1 MPTRMASRISRSPR
15 YSSLPPTRQT
25 EKPPEKTMAA
35 NTMPSSTSKPRLTP
49 LRLLYI
55 GTSVLIL
62 LLLTMNAALL
72 LNLREDELLDEEDR
86 LSTISLILAEQA
98 NRSFQSADLVIRSI
112 ADGIAAKGVTD
123 AASFDR
129 IMAGQDI
136 HLLLQT

>member
-1 MPTRMASRISRSPR
+1 MPG
-15 YSSLPPTRQT
+15 
-25 EKPPEKTMAA
+25 TMAA
-35 NTMPSSTSKPRLTP
+35 STTPRPAAKPRRNP

-62 LLLTMNAALL
+62 LLLTTNAAFV
-72 LNLREDELLDEEDR
+72 LNLRESELLDEEDR

-136 HLLLQT
+136 HLVLQTKISGTPQLDAVVVLNSEGR